1 MPQNVDALNAGFAGQ
16 LLEQYLEN
24 PASVPEEWR
33 LLFESDGAELVR
45 LQPGLERLLE
55 RRANGAPA
63 APPAPAEPALK
74 VVEEPE
80 TDPRC
85 PWGSKRLRRGRPRH
99 PFGPTR
105 RVPSA
110 PRVARAYAHRR

>member
-1 MPQNVDALNAGFAGQ
+1 MSREWWGFIFLMVVLKIPIAYLAGVIWYACKEPQ
-16 LLEQYLEN
+16 
-24 PASVPEEWR
+24 
-33 LLFESDGAELVR
+33 
-45 LQPGLERLLE
+45 
-55 RRANGAPA
+55 
-63 APPAPAEPALK
+63 PPEPAMK

-85 PWGSKRLRRGRPRH
+85 PWGSRRFRRGRPRH